1 MIAEPAGAD
10 RPKSSTPNAGP
21 ASLPDPTPRSAAGNS
36 TATAAAAPPA
46 TASAAPAPA
55 ATATAAPAPAA
66 TSRSAAGSST
76 ATAAPA
82 VTPYDPSI
90 SPGVSTAVGTSPLLQ
105 GNAPKKSKGEA
116 DKRRKQVVIKRE
128 KLKENSLVQSD
139 NFTWKVIKLL
149 GSGGFG
155 DVYQVVKEK
164 NNDKKIYAMKTEM
177 VEGDKRNLRLK
188 IEVHVLTLCLD
199 LDKKRKQH
207 FVELID
213 RGKRGKYKFL
223 VMTLVGSTIEDV
235 RRNVLG
241 RNYSK
246 STAMQLAQQTLES
259 ISDLH
264 SIGYLHR
271 DIKPQNFA
279 IGLGEQE
286 KIVFVLDFGIARK
299 YTVGKTKTVKAPRLY
314 VKFIGTVRYASRCCH
329 KCMEQ
334 GRKDDLEAWIYMV
347 FDLIDW
353 EDGLQWKRLPDRKQ
367 VVHLKDKFFA
377 FRHEFGISVPKCYR
391 IVPEEFKRVV
401 TYVNKLSFSD
411 EPDYR
416 HLIHLLHS
424 IARANNIDLEKQLD
438 WIGRSGKCRVSEE
451 DVISSDNLKT
461 GSSESESEDSPPKE
475 KSPATK
481 GKLAKAIRATKAFR

>member
-1 MIAEPAGAD
+1 MLI
-10 RPKSSTPNAGP
+10 T
-21 ASLPDPTPRSAAGNS
+21 
-36 TATAAAAPPA
+36 
-46 TASAAPAPA
+46 
-55 ATATAAPAPAA
+55 
-66 TSRSAAGSST
+66 
-76 ATAAPA
+76 
-82 VTPYDPSI
+82 
-90 SPGVSTAVGTSPLLQ
+90 LQ
-105 GNAPKKSKGEA
+105 
-116 DKRRKQVVIKRE
+116 
-128 KLKENSLVQSD
+128 
-139 NFTWKVIKLL
+139 
-149 GSGGFG
+149 
-155 DVYQVVKEK
+155 
-164 NNDKKIYAMKTEM
+164 
-177 VEGDKRNLRLK
+177 
-188 IEVHVLTLCLD
+188 
-199 LDKKRKQH
+199 
-207 FVELID
+207 
-213 RGKRGKYKFL
+213 FL

-314 VKFIGTVRYASRCCH
+314 VKFIGTVRYASRSCH

-334 GRKDDLEAWIYMV
+334 GRKDDLEAWIYMVWVQGGGLIVLKPSPGQLTFFVAGRAV

-367 VVHLKDKFFA
+367 VVHLKEKFFA
-377 FRHEFGISVPKCYR
+377 FRLPKCYH
-391 IVPEEFKRVV
+391 IVPEEFKRIV

-424 IARANNIDLEKQLD
+424 IARANDIDLEKQLD
-438 WIGRSGKCRVSEE
+438 WIGRSGKCRISEE
-451 DVISSDNLKT
+451 SLLIFYLIYSIHIWVLLYHFKHELKIDIVDPLVRQLT
-461 GSSESESEDSPPKE
+461 
-475 KSPATK
+475 
-481 GKLAKAIRATKAFR
+481 